1 MILRSLSHTIQEK
14 LFQGKALIIL
24 GARQTGKTTLIRQF
38 YQKYQPQAIFLN
50 CDEPLVREQLTNVG
64 STPLKQWLGDSQ
76 IIFID
81 EAQRVKNIGLTLKL
95 IADQMPEQQLI
106 VTGSSSLDI
115 ASEINEP
122 LTGRK
127 FEYFLYPIAYS
138 ELVAYRGRLEAR
150 SELER
155 RIRYGMYPEVV
166 LHAGQEEERLR
177 QLASSYLYKDL
188 LAYKDIRKPALLE
201 KLLQA
206 LALQIGNEVSY
217 PELGSLLGV
226 DKLTV
231 ENYVQ
236 LLEQAFI
243 IFRLHPLSRNLR
255 NELNKKR
262 KIYFWD
268 TGIRNALISDFR
280 SLNLRNDTG
289 ALWENFLISE
299 RLKANHYRQHYA
311 NYYFWRTHQQQEIDF
326 VEEYEGGFYAYEI
339 KWKADKPVRF
349 PKTFTQAYPGSKTK
363 GITPKNFEEFVG
375 YT

>member
-1 MILRSLSHTIQEK
+1 MIYRQLSRIISEH
-14 LFQGKALIIL
+14 LFKGKTLIIL

-38 YQKYQPQAIFLN
+38 YQEYQDEALFLN
-50 CDEPLVREQLTNVG
+50 CDEPQVRAQLTDAG
-64 STPLKQWLGDSQ
+64 SAKMRQWLGNKL

-81 EAQRVKNIGLTLKL
+81 EAQRVKNIGLTLK
-95 IADQMPEQQLI
+95 IIKDQMPEKQLV

-127 FEYFLYPIAYS
+127 FEYFLYPVSYG
-138 ELVAYRGRLEAR
+138 ELVNYRGWLEAR
-150 SELER
+150 DELEQ
-155 RIRYGMYPEVV
+155 RILYGMYPEII
-166 LHAGQEEERLR
+166 LHVGGKAEERLR
-177 QLASSYLYKDL
+177 QLAGSYLYKDL

-206 LALQIGNEVSY
+206 LALQVGSEVSY
-217 PELGSLLGV
+217 TELGSLLGV

-231 ENYVQ
+231 ENYIQ

-243 IFRLHPLSRNLR
+243 IFRLNPLSRNLR

-268 TGIRNALISDFR
+268 TGIRNALLSNFNP
-280 SLNLRNDTG
+280 LELRTDKG

-299 RLKANHYRQHYA
+299 RLKANHYRGHYA

-326 VEEYEGGFYAYEI
+326 VEEYDGKFYAYEL
-339 KWKADKPVRF
+339 KWNPKRPIRF
-349 PKTFTQAYPGSKTK
+349 PKTFVEAYDNETE
-363 GITPKNFEEFVG
+363 GITLQNFESFLRL
-375 YT
+375 